1 MTQQNSVHQT
11 LNQEKNPP
19 KMTFEEIKSLIQ
31 LINKSDLAEFRFE
44 EGDQKIVIRTSKFNS
59 GKQQII
65 HTAAPAP
72 VAAPMA
78 AAPVVAAPAPVATPA
93 SEAPKAAAKPAD
105 TEGGNY
111 LEIKSPIVGTFY
123 RSAGPDK
130 PTYAKVGDVV
140 KKGSVVCII
149 EAMKLFNEIESEIG
163 GKIVKVCVEDASPV
177 EFDQVLFLVDPKG

>member
-1 MTQQNSVHQT
+1 

-44 EGDQKIVIRTSKFNS
+44 EGDQKIVIRTSKFNN
-59 GKQQII
+59 GKQQVF
-65 HTAAPAP
+65 HSAAPAAASAP
-72 VAAPMA
+72 IAAP
-78 AAPVVAAPAPVATPA
+78 VAAPAPVVQLDL
-93 SEAPKAAAKPAD
+93 PKIAAKPSD

-111 LEIKSPIVGTFY
+111 LEVKSPIVGTFY

-149 EAMKLFNEIESEIG
+149 EAMKLFNEIESEIA

>member
-1 MTQQNSVHQT
+1 
-11 LNQEKNPP
+11 
-19 KMTFEEIKSLIQ
+19 MTFEEIKSLIQ

-59 GKQQII
+59 GKQQVF
-65 HTAAPAP
+65 HTTSALAPVSAPIGVPAIAAAAPAVNIQP
-72 VAAPMA
+72 DL
-78 AAPVVAAPAPVATPA
+78 
-93 SEAPKAAAKPAD
+93 PKVAAKPAD

-111 LEIKSPIVGTFY
+111 LEVKSPIVGTFY

-130 PTYAKVGDVV
+130 PTYAKVGDVI

-149 EAMKLFNEIESEIG
+149 EAMKLFNEIESEIA
-163 GKIVKVCVEDASPV
+163 GKIVKVCIDDASPV

>member
-1 MTQQNSVHQT
+1 

-44 EGDQKIVIRTSKFNS
+44 EGDQKIVIRTSKFNN
-59 GKQQII
+59 GKQQIY
-65 HTAAPAP
+65 HTSAAPAAMSAP
-72 VAAPMA
+72 VAAP
-78 AAPVVAAPAPVATPA
+78 PVAAPQT
-93 SEAPKAAAKPAD
+93 EAPKVAAKPAD

-149 EAMKLFNEIESEIG
+149 EAMKLFNEIESEIA

-177 EFDQVLFLVDPKG
+177 EYDQVLFLVDPKG

>member
-1 MTQQNSVHQT
+1 

-44 EGDQKIVIRTSKFNS
+44 EGDQKIVIRTSKFNN
-59 GKQQII
+59 GKQQVF
-65 HTAAPAP
+65 HTTAAPAALSAPAQSAAPAVAP
-72 VAAPMA
+72 VAAPQ
-78 AAPVVAAPAPVATPA
+78 V
-93 SEAPKAAAKPAD
+93 SEAPKAVAKADD

-149 EAMKLFNEIESEIG
+149 EAMKLFNEIESEIA

>member
-1 MTQQNSVHQT
+1 
-11 LNQEKNPP
+11 
-19 KMTFEEIKSLIQ
+19 MTFEEIKSLIQ
-31 LINKSDLAEFRFE
+31 LINKSDLAEFRLE
-44 EGDQKIVIRTSKFNS
+44 EGDQKIVIRTSKFNN
-59 GKQQII
+59 GKQQVF
-65 HTAAPAP
+65 HSPAPAVASAPIAAP
-72 VAAPMA
+72 VAAT
-78 AAPVVAAPAPVATPA
+78 APVVQPDL
-93 SEAPKAAAKPAD
+93 PKVAAKPSD

-149 EAMKLFNEIESEIG
+149 EAMKLFNEIESEIA

>member
-1 MTQQNSVHQT
+1 

-44 EGDQKIVIRTSKFNS
+44 EGDQKIVIRTSKFNN
-59 GKQQII
+59 GKQQIFHSSSAPAPAFSASAPI
-65 HTAAPAP
+65 ATAAAPAS
-72 VAAPMA
+72 
-78 AAPVVAAPAPVATPA
+78 VATPQA
-93 SEAPKAAAKPAD
+93 DLPKPAAKPAE